1 MKVLSIL
8 RNIAR
13 VVAFVTVG
21 LVVLLCAVVVV
32 LYSPWAQGMLREAF
46 VNKYG
51 HTPDGTHIAL
61 DSFSLRFPL
70 ELNAGGL
77 SVCQDSDTL
86 IAAGT
91 LSARV
96 SLLPLFVGKV
106 DIPSAVATA
115 ARYRLGGPDST
126 MFMTIAADSIS
137 LSDAG
142 VTLSDMDISLSDGII
157 SGGRLAMTLNPDT
170 ASSPAQEQQKMR
182 ISVRRLRFDDFGYT
196 MHMMPTIDTLS
207 AVFADA
213 ELREGNIDLEAQ
225 TIAISAFTGSGL
237 RAEYIVPD
245 SASIAAAGP
254 YPEAQQ
260 EAPKAFS

>member
-115 ARYRLGGPDST
+115 ARYQ
-126 MFMTIAADSIS
+126 I
-137 LSDAG
+137 
-142 VTLSDMDISLSDGII
+142 
-157 SGGRLAMTLNPDT
+157 GRAH
-170 ASSPAQEQQKMR
+170 
-182 ISVRRLRFDDFGYT
+182 V
-196 MHMMPTIDTLS
+196 
-207 AVFADA
+207 
-213 ELREGNIDLEAQ
+213 
-225 TIAISAFTGSGL
+225 
-237 RAEYIVPD
+237 
-245 SASIAAAGP
+245 
-254 YPEAQQ
+254 
-260 EAPKAFS
+260 